1 MSKLGKIYE
10 VRYGDDYYTKIVY
23 PVVYENQAQWLCKV
37 PGSSDI
43 IHVYKDSSR
52 KIYTATEFLERIENK
67 KPDFSIYVLVKPG
80 EEVNF
85 EKYRGQTRN
94 EIALMKAKANLNAA
108 GKRLENYVK
117 DRDLCDLKVK
127 ESAKHFEECRQEV
140 ARLEKLVEEEKKDN
154 EQ

>member
-43 IHVYKDSSR
+43 IHVYKDGSR
-52 KIYTATEFLERIENK
+52 KVYTASEFLEKIESK

-85 EKYRGQTRN
+85 EKYREQTKN
-94 EIALMKAKANLNAA
+94 EFALMKAKQNLAVA
-108 GKRLENYVK
+108 GKRLENYIK
-117 DRDLCDLKVK
+117 DRDLYDLKIK
-127 ESAKHFEECRQEV
+127 ENAKHFEEYRQEV
-140 ARLEKLVEEEKKDN
+140 ARLEKLVEEEKNN

>member
-43 IHVYKDSSR
+43 VHFYKSSS
-52 KIYTATEFLERIENK
+52 KVYTASEFLERIESK
-67 KPDFSIYVLVKPG
+67 KPDFTVYVLVKPG

-85 EKYRGQTRN
+85 EKYREQTKN
-94 EIALMKAKANLNAA
+94 EFALMKAKANLNAA

-117 DRDLCDLKVK
+117 DRDLYDLKVK

-140 ARLEKLVEEEKKDN
+140 ARLEKLVEEEKNN

>member
-23 PVVYENQAQWLCKV
+23 PVVYENKAQWLCKV

-43 IHVYKDSSR
+43 FHFYKDSGSR
-52 KIYTATEFLERIENK
+52 IYTVTEFLEKIRNRNETTLY
-67 KPDFSIYVLVKPG
+67 YVFVKPG

-85 EKYRGQTRN
+85 EQYRTQTRN

>member
-52 KIYTATEFLERIENK
+52 KVYTASEFLEKIESK
-67 KPDFSIYVLVKPG
+67 KPDFTVYVLVKPG

-85 EKYRGQTRN
+85 EKYRERTKN
-94 EIALMKAKANLNAA
+94 EFALMRAKQTLNAA

-117 DRDLCDLKVK
+117 DRDLYDLKVK

-140 ARLEKLVEEEKKDN
+140 ARLEKLVEEEKNN

>member
-10 VRYGDDYYTKIVY
+10 VRYGDNYYSKIVY

-43 IHVYKDSSR
+43 IHIYKSSH
-52 KIYTATEFLERIENK
+52 KVYTASEFLEKIESK
-67 KPDFSIYVLVKPG
+67 KPDFTVYVLVKPG

-85 EKYRGQTRN
+85 EKYREWTKN
-94 EIALMKAKANLNAA
+94 EFALMKARQTLEMA
-108 GKRLENYVK
+108 GTRLENDVK
-117 DRDLCDLKVK
+117 NRDLYDQKVK
-127 ESAKHFEECRQEV
+127 ESAEHFEKCRQEV
-140 ARLEKLVEEEKKDN
+140 AHLEKLVNEEKNN

>member
-43 IHVYKDSSR
+43 IHIYKDSSR
-52 KIYTATEFLERIENK
+52 KVYTASEFLEKIESK
-67 KPDFSIYVLVKPG
+67 KPDFTVYVLVKPG

-85 EKYRGQTRN
+85 EKYRERTKN
-94 EIALMKAKANLNAA
+94 EFALMRAKQTLNVA

-117 DRDLCDLKVK
+117 DRDLYDLKVK

-140 ARLEKLVEEEKKDN
+140 ARLEKLVEEEKNN

>member
-43 IHVYKDSSR
+43 IHIYKSIH
-52 KIYTATEFLERIENK
+52 KVYTASEFLEKIESK
-67 KPDFSIYVLVKPG
+67 KPDFTVYVLVKPG

-85 EKYRGQTRN
+85 EKYREQTKN
-94 EIALMKAKANLNAA
+94 EFALRKAKANLKSV
-108 GKRLENYVK
+108 GMGLEGYIK
-117 DRDLCDLKVK
+117 DRDSYNKK
-127 ESAKHFEECRQEV
+127 IEEAAKQFEECRQEV
-140 ARLEKLVEEEKKDN
+140 ARLEKLVEEEKDN

>member
-23 PVVYENQAQWLCKV
+23 PVVYENKAQWLCKM

-43 IHVYKDSSR
+43 LHFYKDSGSR
-52 KIYTATEFLERIENK
+52 IYTASEFLEKIESK
-67 KPDFSIYVLVKPG
+67 KPDFTVYVLVKPG
-80 EEVNF
+80 EEVSF
-85 EKYRGQTRN
+85 EKYRERTKN
-94 EIALMKAKANLNAA
+94 EFALMRAKQTLNAA

-117 DRDLCDLKVK
+117 DRDLYDLKVK

-140 ARLEKLVEEEKKDN
+140 ARLEKLVEEEKDN

>member
-10 VRYGDDYYTKIVY
+10 VRYGDYYTKIVY

-43 IHVYKDSSR
+43 IHIYKSSH
-52 KIYTATEFLERIENK
+52 KVYTASEFLEKIESK
-67 KPDFSIYVLVKPG
+67 KPDFTVYVLVKPG

-85 EKYRGQTRN
+85 EKYRERTKN
-94 EIALMKAKANLNAA
+94 EMALMKARQTLDAA

-117 DRDLCDLKVK
+117 DRDLYDLKVK
-127 ESAKHFEECRQEV
+127 ESTKHFEECRQEV
-140 ARLEKLVEEEKKDN
+140 ARLEKLVEEEKGN

>member
-43 IHVYKDSSR
+43 IHIYKSIH
-52 KIYTATEFLERIENK
+52 KVYTASEFLEKIESK
-67 KPDFSIYVLVKPG
+67 KADFTVYVLVKPG

-85 EKYRGQTRN
+85 EKYREQTKN
-94 EIALMKAKANLNAA
+94 EFALMRAKQTLNEA

-117 DRDLCDLKVK
+117 HRDLYDLKVK

-140 ARLEKLVEEEKKDN
+140 ARLEKLVEEEKGN

>member
-43 IHVYKDSSR
+43 IHIYKSSHKVYSAS
-52 KIYTATEFLERIENK
+52 EFLEKIESK
-67 KPDFSIYVLVKPG
+67 KPDFTVYVLVKPG

-85 EKYRGQTRN
+85 EKYREQTKN
-94 EIALMKAKANLNAA
+94 EIALMKAKANLKSV
-108 GKRLENYVK
+108 GLTLENYT
-117 DRDLCDLKVK
+117 RDCNLYNKK
-127 ESAKHFEECRQEV
+127 IEETAKQFEECRQEV
-140 ARLEKLVEEEKKDN
+140 ARLEKLVEEEKNN

>member
-10 VRYGDDYYTKIVY
+10 VRYGDNYYTKIVY

-43 IHVYKDSSR
+43 IHIYKSSH
-52 KIYTATEFLERIENK
+52 KVYTASEFLEKIESK
-67 KPDFSIYVLVKPG
+67 KPDFTVYVLVKPG

-85 EKYRGQTRN
+85 EKYRERTN
-94 EIALMKAKANLNAA
+94 DEFALTKAKQLLESA
-108 GKRLENYVK
+108 GKVLESYVK
-117 DRDLCDLKVK
+117 DRDLYELKVK
-127 ESAKHFEECRQEV
+127 ESAEYFEKCRQEV
-140 ARLEKLVEEEKKDN
+140 ARLEKLIEEEKNN

>member
-10 VRYGDDYYTKIVY
+10 VRYGDNYYTKIVY
-23 PVVYENQAQWLCKV
+23 PVVYENKAQWLCKV

-43 IHVYKDSSR
+43 IHVYKDGSR
-52 KIYTATEFLERIENK
+52 KIYTVSEFLERIESK

-85 EKYRGQTRN
+85 EKYREQTKN
-94 EIALMKAKANLNAA
+94 EMALMEAKQNLEAA
-108 GKRLENYVK
+108 RRRLEGYVT
-117 DRDLCDLKVK
+117 DRNLCDLKVK
-127 ESAKHFEECRQEV
+127 ESTKHFEEYRQEV
-140 ARLEKLVEEEKKDN
+140 ARLEKLVKEEKDN

>member
-10 VRYGDDYYTKIVY
+10 VRYGDDYYSKIVY

-52 KIYTATEFLERIENK
+52 KVYTASEFLEKIESK
-67 KPDFSIYVLVKPG
+67 KPDFTVYVLVKPG

-85 EKYRGQTRN
+85 EKYRERTKN
-94 EIALMKAKANLNAA
+94 EFALMRAKQTLNAA

-117 DRDLCDLKVK
+117 HRDLYDLKVK

-140 ARLEKLVEEEKKDN
+140 ARLEKLVEEEKGN

>member
-10 VRYGDDYYTKIVY
+10 VRYGDDYYSKIVY

-43 IHVYKDSSR
+43 IHVYKSSH
-52 KIYTATEFLERIENK
+52 KVYTASEFLEKIESK
-67 KPDFSIYVLVKPG
+67 KPDFTVYVLVKPG

-85 EKYRGQTRN
+85 EKYRERTKN
-94 EIALMKAKANLNAA
+94 EFALMRAKQTLNVA

-117 DRDLCDLKVK
+117 DRDLYDLKVK

-140 ARLEKLVEEEKKDN
+140 ARLEKLVEEEKNN

>member
-10 VRYGDDYYTKIVY
+10 VRYDDNYYTKIVY
-23 PVVYENQAQWLCKV
+23 PVVYENKAQWLCKV

-43 IHVYKDSSR
+43 IHVYKDGSR
-52 KIYTATEFLERIENK
+52 KIYTVSEFLERIESK

-85 EKYRGQTRN
+85 EKYREQTKN
-94 EIALMKAKANLNAA
+94 EMALMKAKQNLEAA
-108 GKRLENYVK
+108 RRRFENYVA
-117 DRDLCDLKVK
+117 DRNLCDLKVK
-127 ESAKHFEECRQEV
+127 ESTKLFEKSRQEV
-140 ARLEKLVEEEKKDN
+140 ARLEKLVEEEKDN

>member
-10 VRYGDDYYTKIVY
+10 VRYGDNYYTKIVY

-43 IHVYKDSSR
+43 IHIYKDSGR
-52 KIYTATEFLERIENK
+52 KVYTASEFLEKIESK
-67 KPDFSIYVLVKPG
+67 KPDFSVCVLVKPG

-85 EKYRGQTRN
+85 EKYRERTKN
-94 EIALMKAKANLNAA
+94 EMALMKAKQNLEAA
-108 GKRLENYVK
+108 GKKVEGYVK
-117 DRDLCDLKVK
+117 NRDLFDLMVK
-127 ESAKHFEECRQEV
+127 ESAKYFEDCRQEV
-140 ARLEKLVEEEKKDN
+140 VRLEKLVEKEKNN

>member
-10 VRYGDDYYTKIVY
+10 VRYGDNYYTKIVY

-43 IHVYKDSSR
+43 IHIYKSSHKVYTVS
-52 KIYTATEFLERIENK
+52 EFLEKIESK
-67 KPDFSIYVLVKPG
+67 KPDFTVYVLVKPG

-85 EKYRGQTRN
+85 EKYRERTKN
-94 EIALMKAKANLNAA
+94 EFALMRAKQTLSAA
-108 GKRLENYVK
+108 GTRLENDVK
-117 DRDLCDLKVK
+117 NRDLYDLKVK
-127 ESAKHFEECRQEV
+127 ESAKYFEECRQEV
-140 ARLEKLVEEEKKDN
+140 ARLEKLVNEEKNN

>member
-43 IHVYKDSSR
+43 IHVYKDGSR
-52 KIYTATEFLERIENK
+52 KVYTASEFLERIESK

-85 EKYRGQTRN
+85 EKYRERTKN
-94 EIALMKAKANLNAA
+94 EFALMRAKQTLNAA

-117 DRDLCDLKVK
+117 DRDLYDLKVK

-140 ARLEKLVEEEKKDN
+140 ARLEKLVEEEKGN

>member
-52 KIYTATEFLERIENK
+52 KVYTASEFLEKIESK
-67 KPDFSIYVLVKPG
+67 KPDFTVYVLVKPG

-85 EKYRGQTRN
+85 EKYRERTKN
-94 EIALMKAKANLNAA
+94 EFALMRAKQTLNAA

-117 DRDLCDLKVK
+117 NRDLCDLKVK

-140 ARLEKLVEEEKKDN
+140 ARLEKLVEEEKGN

>member
-43 IHVYKDSSR
+43 IHIYKSSHKVYSAS
-52 KIYTATEFLERIENK
+52 EFLEKIESK
-67 KPDFSIYVLVKPG
+67 KPDFTVYVLVKPG

-85 EKYRGQTRN
+85 EKYRERAN
-94 EIALMKAKANLNAA
+94 DEFALTKAKQLLEAA
-108 GKRLENYVK
+108 GKVLESYVK
-117 DRDLCDLKVK
+117 DRDSYDRMIK
-127 ESAKHFEECRQEV
+127 ESAKHFEKCRQEV
-140 ARLEKLVEEEKKDN
+140 ARIEKLVEEEKGN

>member
-43 IHVYKDSSR
+43 IHIYKSSH
-52 KIYTATEFLERIENK
+52 KVYTASEFLEKIESK
-67 KPDFSIYVLVKPG
+67 KPDFTVYVLVKPG

-85 EKYRGQTRN
+85 EKYRERTKN
-94 EIALMKAKANLNAA
+94 EFALMRAKQTLNVA

-117 DRDLCDLKVK
+117 DRDLYDLKVK

-140 ARLEKLVEEEKKDN
+140 ARLEKLVEEEKNN

>member
-43 IHVYKDSSR
+43 IHIYKSSHKVYSAS
-52 KIYTATEFLERIENK
+52 EFLEKIESK
-67 KPDFSIYVLVKPG
+67 KPDFTVYVLVKPG

-85 EKYRGQTRN
+85 EKYHKQTKN
-94 EIALMKAKANLNAA
+94 EMALMRAKQTLNAA

-117 DRDLCDLKVK
+117 DRDSYDRMVK

-140 ARLEKLVEEEKKDN
+140 ARLEKLVKEEKDN

>member
-23 PVVYENQAQWLCKV
+23 PVVYENKAQWLCKV

-43 IHVYKDSSR
+43 FHFYKNNGSQ
-52 KIYTATEFLERIENK
+52 IYTTTEFLEKIKDRSETTLY
-67 KPDFSIYVLVKPG
+67 YVFVKPG

-85 EKYRGQTRN
+85 EQYRTQSKN
-94 EIALMKAKANLNAA
+94 EIALMKAKATLKSA
-108 GKRLENYVK
+108 GMRLEGYVK
-117 DRDLCDLKVK
+117 DRDLYNKRV
-127 ESAKHFEECRQEV
+127 EVSAQYFEECRQEV
-140 ARLEKLVEEEKKDN
+140 ARLEKLVEEEKNN

>member
-10 VRYGDDYYTKIVY
+10 VRYGDNYYTKIVY

-43 IHVYKDSSR
+43 IHIYKSSN
-52 KIYTATEFLERIENK
+52 KVYTASEFLEKIESK
-67 KPDFSIYVLVKPG
+67 KPDFTVYVLVKPG

-85 EKYRGQTRN
+85 EKYREWTKN
-94 EIALMKAKANLNAA
+94 EFALMRAKQTLDTA
-108 GKRLENYVK
+108 GKRLENY
-117 DRDLCDLKVK
+117 DRMVK
-127 ESAKHFEECRQEV
+127 ESAEHFEKCRQEV
-140 ARLEKLVEEEKKDN
+140 ARLEKLVEEEKGN

>member
-43 IHVYKDSSR
+43 IHIYKSIH
-52 KIYTATEFLERIENK
+52 KVYTASEFLEKIESK
-67 KPDFSIYVLVKPG
+67 KPDFTVYVLVKPG

-85 EKYRGQTRN
+85 EKYRERTKN
-94 EIALMKAKANLNAA
+94 EFALRKTKANLKSV
-108 GKRLENYVK
+108 GMGLEGYIK
-117 DRDLCDLKVK
+117 DRDSYNKK
-127 ESAKHFEECRQEV
+127 IEEAAKQFEECRQEV
-140 ARLEKLVEEEKKDN
+140 ARLEKLVEEEKDN

>member
-43 IHVYKDSSR
+43 IHIYKSSHKVYSAS
-52 KIYTATEFLERIENK
+52 EFLEKIESK
-67 KPDFSIYVLVKPG
+67 KPDFTVYVLVKPG

-85 EKYRGQTRN
+85 EKYRERTKN
-94 EIALMKAKANLNAA
+94 EMALMKVRQALDAA

-117 DRDLCDLKVK
+117 DRDSYDRMVK

-140 ARLEKLVEEEKKDN
+140 ARLEKLVEEEKGN

>member
-23 PVVYENQAQWLCKV
+23 PVVYENQTQWLCKV

-43 IHVYKDSSR
+43 IHIYKSSHKVYSAS
-52 KIYTATEFLERIENK
+52 EFLEKIESK
-67 KPDFSIYVLVKPG
+67 KPDFTVYVLVKPG

-85 EKYRGQTRN
+85 EKYREWTKN
-94 EIALMKAKANLNAA
+94 EFALMRAKQTLSAA
-108 GKRLENYVK
+108 GTRLENDVK
-117 DRDLCDLKVK
+117 NRDLYALKVE
-127 ESAKHFEECRQEV
+127 ESAKHFEKCRQEV
-140 ARLEKLVEEEKKDN
+140 ARLEKLVEEEKGN

>member
-10 VRYGDDYYTKIVY
+10 VRYGNNYYTKIVY

-43 IHVYKDSSR
+43 IHVYKDSSP
-52 KIYTATEFLERIENK
+52 KVYTASEFLEKIESK
-67 KPDFSIYVLVKPG
+67 KPDFAVCVFVKPG

-85 EKYRGQTRN
+85 EKYREQTEN
-94 EIALMKAKANLNAA
+94 EFALRKAKVNLKSV
-108 GKRLENYVK
+108 GMRLECYIK
-117 DRDLCDLKVK
+117 DRDSYNKK
-127 ESAKHFEECRQEV
+127 IEETAKQFEECHQEV
-140 ARLEKLVEEEKKDN
+140 ARLEKLMEEEKDN

>member
-52 KIYTATEFLERIENK
+52 KVYTASEFLEKIESK
-67 KPDFSIYVLVKPG
+67 KPDFTVYVLVKPG

-85 EKYRGQTRN
+85 EKYRERTKN
-94 EIALMKAKANLNAA
+94 EFALMRAKQTLNAA
-108 GKRLENYVK
+108 GERLENYVK

-140 ARLEKLVEEEKKDN
+140 ARLEKLVEEEKGN

>member
-43 IHVYKDSSR
+43 VHFYKSSS
-52 KIYTATEFLERIENK
+52 KVYTASEFLERIESK
-67 KPDFSIYVLVKPG
+67 KPDFSIYVFVKPG

-85 EKYRGQTRN
+85 EQYRTQTRN

-127 ESAKHFEECRQEV
+127 ESAKYFEECRQEV